1 MNKDI
6 LAGNWK
12 QFAGKVKQQWGK
24 LTDDE
29 ITQINGRSEELAG
42 RLQEKYGYTKQEAE
56 NQINQFYNKYNDE
69 KS

>member
-69 KS
+69 KP